1 MNSQTEIINFIRQEK
16 YNEAEETFMRTPIF
30 DYSQKNPLIK
40 YESFEFYETKKK
52 IQFF

>member
-30 DYSQKNPLIK
+30 DYSQKIL
-40 YESFEFYETKKK
+40 
-52 IQFF
+52 